1 VCGGW
6 DTLERQP
13 DIFSYNYPR
22 DEDGVWKVGRKGEDE
37 NVTNLAFTTMQ
48 GGLSM
53 DHQLG
58 TRVKKNYWTS
68 SNGFFFSTSVS
79 PVTFLFFLYSV
90 RVFV

>member
-1 VCGGW
+1 MEAGTRSKGN
-6 DTLERQP
+6 L
-13 DIFSYNYPR
+13 IYFPR

-48 GGLSM
+48 GLSM
-53 DHQLG
+53 DHQVATG
-58 TRVKKNYWTS
+58 AKKKLLQSIWTS